1 MTETLQPTRTGAAP
15 AADSIDDALL
25 TALSRDGRA
34 GVEALARETGLSRA
48 VVRQR
53 THRLL
58 TEVVDV
64 VGIVHPSVFGLT
76 EYAHLRVTPSGAA
89 ATAAG
94 AVADHPGVPFV
105 SITAGDVPVV
115 AEVRARSRAVLAD
128 TVARIAAHPAVADVE
143 TTVYL
148 AILADAAVPTPRR
161 TTSPDRSIE
170 VDEVDRRLLG
180 ALQRDGRSSYSALSE
195 LVGLSVG
202 AARARVL
209 RLLDAGV
216 VRIGVRP
223 RPAAAGLVQAGVA
236 FPASGAPEDLADQVA
251 ALPGV
256 TYLATTLGRWSLL
269 ATVQA
274 ESLPVLA
281 ERLDALRALPD
292 VGRLVTWTHL
302 RVVKERY
309 QDDLLDEGGSD

>member
-1 MTETLQPTRTGAAP
+1 MTETQSGTPGAS
-15 AADSIDDALL
+15 ADSIDDTLL

-64 VGIVHPSVFGLT
+64 VGIVHPAVFGLT
-76 EYAHLRVTPSGAA
+76 EYAHLRVTPSGSAA
-89 ATAAG
+89 AAAA
-94 AVADHPGVPFV
+94 AVADRPGVPFV

-115 AEVRARSRAVLAD
+115 AEARARSRAELAD
-128 TVARIAAHPAVADVE
+128 TIAGIAADPAVATVE

-148 AILADAAVPTPRR
+148 AILADAAVPARVHGTVPGQ
-161 TTSPDRSIE
+161 SPS
-170 VDEVDRRLLG
+170 VDVDHVDRRLLG
-180 ALQRDGRSSYSALSE
+180 ALQRDGRTSYSALAE

-202 AARARVL
+202 ATRARVL
-209 RLLDAGV
+209 RLLETGV
-216 VRIGVRP
+216 VHIGVRP
-223 RPAAAGLVQAGVA
+223 RPSAAGLVQAGVA
-236 FPASGAPEDLADQVA
+236 FPATGAPDDLAQRVGEVA
-251 ALPGV
+251 GV

-281 ERLDALRALPD
+281 ERLDAVRAVP
-292 VGRLVTWTHL
+292 GAGPIVTWTHL

-309 QDDLLDEGGSD
+309 QDDLIDSRPSG